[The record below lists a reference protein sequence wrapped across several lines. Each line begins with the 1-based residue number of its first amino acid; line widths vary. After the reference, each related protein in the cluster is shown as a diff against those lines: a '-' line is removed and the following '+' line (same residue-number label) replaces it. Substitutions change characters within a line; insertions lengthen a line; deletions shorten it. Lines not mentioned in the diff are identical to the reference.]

1 MAPLPIRGVLFDMD
15 GTLIDSND
23 AHARAWVRALAE
35 GGFTIP
41 FERVRGLIGMGGD
54 KLLPEVTGGLTKDD
68 PNGERI
74 ADRWTEIFE
83 ADELPKLR
91 PFPGTR
97 DLLLRL
103 REEGFR
109 LVVASSSEPAL
120 LEKLLPLTG
129 APDTF
134 EEATSSGDAEGSKPD
149 PDIFQAALDKLGLP
163 PAETMVIGDTP
174 FDLAAAK
181 KAGIPMIG
189 VRCGGWGDDDFK
201 GAVAVYDDPA
211 DLLARYN
218 SSPLAARVAAG

>member
-1 MAPLPIRGVLFDMD
+1 MAPPPIRGVLFDID

-23 AHARAWVRALAE
+23 AHARAWVHALAE
-35 GGFTIP
+35 GGFTVP

-54 KLLPEVTGGLTKDD
+54 KLLPEVTGGLTKED
-68 PNGERI
+68 PRGQRV
-74 ADRWTEIFE
+74 ADRWAEIFE

-97 DLLLRL
+97 ELLLRL

-109 LVVASSSEPAL
+109 LAAASSSEPAL
-120 LEKLLPLTG
+120 LEKLLPLTD
-129 APDTF
+129 AADAF
-134 EEATSSGDAEGSKPD
+134 EESTSSGDVEGSKPD

-181 KAGIPMIG
+181 TAGVPMIA
-189 VRCGGWGDDDFK
+189 VRCGGWNHEDFP
-201 GAVAVYDDPA
+201 GAVAIYDDPA